1 VNPLRRGVEEEDPRK
16 RGGVFG
22 FNAALSYCVEGGEV
36 AGIHLWVIVL
46 EILFVGGAG
55 IR

>member
-1 VNPLRRGVEEEDPRK
+1 VSGGGGSKEA

-22 FNAALSYCVEGGEV
+22 FNAALSYCVEGGEE

-55 IR
+55 